1 MNSLVRRGGSI
12 GQQML
17 TTLLMCIFVG
27 GTFFPLQVQ
36 SLDEKDRQFLIEGA
50 KHQDADVRA
59 GAFLSLGERGERQD
73 LPHLYSALYDADYSV
88 RKIAETA
95 IWKVWG
101 RYGNDEID
109 AVFAEGLNQMSAGRF
124 VLALKT
130 FTGIIERVPDFTEAW
145 NKRATLYYLLNRDNE
160 SMSDVHEVL
169 RQEPMHFGALTGYGL
184 LKSRQGD
191 YRVAIKYFEQALLVN
206 PNMKDVAHNLEQLEK
221 YRGRPR
227 RGEI

>member
-1 MNSLVRRGGSI
+1 M
-12 GQQML
+12 
-17 TTLLMCIFVG
+17 
-27 GTFFPLQVQ
+27 
-36 SLDEKDRQFLIEGA
+36 
-50 KHQDADVRA
+50 
-59 GAFLSLGERGERQD
+59 RQD

-109 AVFAEGLNQMSAGRF
+109 AVFAEGLNQMSTGRF
-124 VLALKT
+124 VLAVKT

-145 NKRATLYYLLNRDNE
+145 NKRATLYYLLNKDNE
-160 SMSDVHEVL
+160 SMSDVDEVL

-191 YRVAIKYFEQALLVN
+191 YRAAIKYFEQALLVN